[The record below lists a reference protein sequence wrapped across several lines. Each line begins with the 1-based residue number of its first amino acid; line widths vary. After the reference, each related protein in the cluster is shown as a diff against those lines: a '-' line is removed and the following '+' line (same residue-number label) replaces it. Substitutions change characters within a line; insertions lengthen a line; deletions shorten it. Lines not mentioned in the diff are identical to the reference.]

1 MFLQFLRNHPD
12 SNKPAFNN
20 SLIEQGEPWRL
31 HFHHV
36 RSMWADRDIAG
47 DGNKIYSYHLTMEDG
62 STTKVD
68 AAVWM
73 LTDIESTEPDYTT
86 NYSE

>member
-20 SLIEQGEPWRL
+20 ALIDQGEPWRL

-36 RSMWADRDIAG
+36 ESLWADRDIAG
-47 DGNKIYSYHLTMEDG
+47 DGSKIYSYHLTMADG
-62 STTKVD
+62 STTKVLFGPCGNRGS
-68 AAVWM
+68 AGSRQTVSKN
-73 LTDIESTEPDYTT
+73 IF
-86 NYSE
+86 